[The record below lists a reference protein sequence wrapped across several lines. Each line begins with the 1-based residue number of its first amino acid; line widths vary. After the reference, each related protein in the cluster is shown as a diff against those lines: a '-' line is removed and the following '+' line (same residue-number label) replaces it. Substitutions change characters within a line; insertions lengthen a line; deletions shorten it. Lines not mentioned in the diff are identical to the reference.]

1 MKKRISII
9 IFTILLI
16 IIRLLNIN
24 SYVSLACGF
33 GLLYEIIIVYSYLL
47 KKKLNKKLCQT
58 IPISIICIVIVITIF
73 GLFNLLLPGAI
84 ILYALGIIS
93 FIYLYIKEEFKILDI
108 FNEKGMLFYTI
119 LLVIIM
125 AANYFVQFNVWDE
138 YTYWRLAYQHY

>member
-33 GLLYEIIIVYSYLL
+33 GLLYEIIIGYSYLL

-73 GLFNLLLPGAI
+73 GFFNLLLPGAI

-108 FNEKGMLFYTI
+108 FNNRGNGILVNSECLEKYLREKYPNYRI
-119 LLVIIM
+119 LKSITST
-125 AANYFVQFNVWDE
+125 E
-138 YTYWRLAYQHY
+138 